1 MQPKRILIVDDS
13 PTLRA
18 SLRLYLESV
27 GYDVIEAE
35 DGVDGLQKLN
45 RLKQKNSRVSLII
58 SDIIMPRM
66 DGIAFVK
73 EVKKTTFCYTP
84 IIILTTERDET
95 KKQEGK
101 EAGAAGW
108 LVKPFKPQQLL
119 WVIRKFIR

>member
-18 SLRLYLESV
+18 SLRLCLEGA
-27 GYDVIEAE
+27 GYEVIEAE
-35 DGVDGLQKLN
+35 NGIDGLRKLN
-45 RLKQKNSRVSLII
+45 NIKREGSRVSLII
-58 SDIIMPRM
+58 SDIIMPKM
-66 DGIAFVK
+66 DGITFVK
-73 EVKKTTFCYTP
+73 EVKKTPFCYTP

-95 KKQEGK
+95 KRQEGR

-119 WVIRKFIR
+119 WTIKKFIR